1 VTELKD
7 WLNSINFS
15 KKNLLEEDPSL
26 IKEYVPFV
34 INKCLSGEIDTIM
47 YVNEMN
53 INHHL
58 DKDIQYSF
66 YLNSLRK
73 RKRYS
78 PWIYKDKIKD
88 LDCVKSYYGYSNE
101 KAKQAL
107 RVLTKEQLNFIKSK
121 IETGG
126 KNNS

>member
-1 VTELKD
+1 MTELKD

-88 LDCVKSYYGYSNE
+88 LDCLKSYYGYSNE

-126 KNNS
+126 TK

>member
-7 WLNSINFS
+7 WINSINFS